1 MFIMLL
7 GTILIVPKSI
17 FSNLKSLTLI
27 PFNYLI
33 KRKENEKDFGFTN
46 NTIIVSGAVYR
57 CIN

>member
-17 FSNLKSLTLI
+17 FSALKSLTLI
-27 PFNYLI
+27 HFNYL
-33 KRKENEKDFGFTN
+33 KLKENKKDFGFTN

-57 CIN
+57 CTN